1 MTTTTKPP
9 GLWQRLNPFSRPVA
23 DDGRRAI
30 DLYGG
35 ERTDLLEEA
44 ISTPEARRLF
54 RSNADIVALYW
65 AVFAA
70 IRRRA
75 RAVAKPRIV
84 LLRGED
90 EIESHPALDALR
102 RVNQS
107 LTASQGRSLIEQHKL
122 THGKAYWL
130 KRRNGLRVPVEF
142 EIWPPEQV
150 QPIPDKKKP
159 WVPAYFER
167 RHSIGSV
174 EQVAPEDVMWFR
186 HMVDPR
192 DPLNGLGPLGAVRAE
207 IDTGIEAQRF
217 NQRYFDAALNIGQ
230 MFSSEDAGPAET
242 ERLEQ
247 ELERKFRG
255 VDRAHRAAVFGSG
268 LKALET
274 KPPHKDMEFLAL
286 QQWTVE
292 EVARCFEM
300 APELLGLGNRTYENA
315 PEAERSFWAMIADQ
329 VEATLDE
336 FNEFFLWP
344 DFGEE
349 FRFVARYDGIEALQ
363 GDRKLRAEVDEI
375 YLRSGK
381 TFVNELRDRDGQ
393 DAVAWG
399 NVPIMPTNLA
409 PLGSVP
415 PVMPAQA
422 GPPRSRSVAGK
433 EASLREGWDRR
444 LGQELKALV
453 AHFTAATER
462 AIEGSDVGAYDWDW
476 WSKYGAEVIREF
488 EELFAGVLGDTGFVE
503 TPLLGAKELA
513 ARWARERGAE
523 LLRLDGRLNIV
534 QGTRRREAELVE
546 QTIAQGDS
554 LQTLS
559 KRLREDFIFSR
570 SRAEMIAR
578 TETATAQTKG
588 TLASYQSQGTEGKE
602 WLTAGD
608 ERGDAGNPSGPCI
621 QAEGDGPISVGAPFS
636 NGYMGPPAH
645 PRCRCT
651 LLPVRELGRG

>member
-1 MTTTTKPP
+1 MTTITKPP
-9 GLWQRLNPFSRPVA
+9 PFWRRLNPFSRPA

-192 DPLNGLGPLGAVRAE
+192 DPLNGLGPIGAVRAE
-207 IDTGIEAQRF
+207 MDTGIEAQRF
-217 NQRYFDAALNIGQ
+217 NQRYFDAALHIGR
-230 MFSSEDAGPAET
+230 MFSAEDAGPGET

-255 VDRAHRAAVFGSG
+255 VDKAHRAAVFGSG

-274 KPPHKDMEFLAL
+274 KPPQKDMDFIA
-286 QQWTVE
+286 QMQWSVE
-292 EVARCFEM
+292 EVARCMEM

-315 PEAERSFWAMIADQ
+315 PEAERGFWAMIADR

-336 FNEFFLWP
+336 LNEFFLWP

-375 YLRSGK
+375 YLRTGK
-381 TFVNELRDRDGQ
+381 TFVNELRERDGE
-393 DAVAWG
+393 DAVDWG
-399 NVPIMPTNLA
+399 DVPIMPTNVA

-415 PVMPAQA
+415 PVMPAPQ
-422 GPPRSRSVAGK
+422 PPRSRSLAGK
-433 EASLREGWDRR
+433 EASIREGWERR
-444 LGQELKALV
+444 LGQELKALL
-453 AHFTAATER
+453 AHFAVAEMRVVDERHESDRLSKTLAQRIQEAQSPWAPR
-462 AIEGSDVGAYDWDW
+462 AI
-476 WSKYGAEVIREF
+476 
-488 EELFAGVLGDTGFVE
+488 
-503 TPLLGAKELA
+503 
-513 ARWARERGAE
+513 
-523 LLRLDGRLNIV
+523 
-534 QGTRRREAELVE
+534 
-546 QTIAQGDS
+546 
-554 LQTLS
+554 
-559 KRLREDFIFSR
+559 
-570 SRAEMIAR
+570 
-578 TETATAQTKG
+578 
-588 TLASYQSQGTEGKE
+588 
-602 WLTAGD
+602 
-608 ERGDAGNPSGPCI
+608 
-621 QAEGDGPISVGAPFS
+621 
-636 NGYMGPPAH
+636 
-645 PRCRCT
+645 
-651 LLPVRELGRG
+651 